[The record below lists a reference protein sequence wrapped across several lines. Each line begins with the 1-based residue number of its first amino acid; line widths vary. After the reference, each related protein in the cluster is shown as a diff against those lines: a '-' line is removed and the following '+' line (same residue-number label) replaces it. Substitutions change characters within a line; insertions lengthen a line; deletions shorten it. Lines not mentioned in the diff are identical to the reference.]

1 MGLKGSPHA
10 PMPRVEV
17 PEDVQAALNS
27 LTKRIGLRKT
37 LATLHISEFTFHD
50 AASPGARVQPKTLE
64 RIRQGLAQ
72 IEALP

>member
-1 MGLKGSPHA
+1 MKGSPHA

-27 LTKRIGLRKT
+27 LTQKIGFRKALAALRV
-37 LATLHISEFTFHD
+37 SEFTFRD

-64 RIRQGLAQ
+64 RIRQGLAE